1 MTDRN
6 SWGGQPRNDS
16 WGAAPG
22 TAGHAGSG
30 LAPRKETSA
39 GKRAGVIAVA
49 IASVVA
55 LAGGL
60 AWAAVAVSGGET
72 ESPDAVAVSSLSST
86 SSMPTTSSPITS
98 IPTIQSQ
105 PVESTAAASET
116 LPTKSYDSLGLGRM
130 NAVSVDEKCDRYAA
144 VATEYADQM
153 LQKYCDSSWLFVAK
167 EQSAVY
173 DLFYWVSDGWKLY
186 DPDGTMQQTNFGCYD
201 IPSLKYAGAPQGL
214 IEQLPACDTTEY
226 SGEIYEADG
235 GNTLD
240 GGWGVRCDGRYILIV
255 ESVIVPLGGNP
266 DLKTRPVQ
274 QEYPG
279 SKVVNGS
286 ACSSIQGNVDGGY
299 TYAVYFDAGH
309 DRKEVC
315 RLKAKYG
322 GDARSLNNDSDS
334 SDPC

>member
-6 SWGGQPRNDS
+6 SWGGQPRNNS
-16 WGAAPG
+16 WGAAQG
-22 TAGHAGSG
+22 AAGHAGSG
-30 LAPRKETSA
+30 PAPGKETST
-39 GKRAGVIAVA
+39 GKRAGVIAAA
-49 IASVVA
+49 IASVIA

-60 AWAAVAVSGGET
+60 AWAAVAVSGDET
-72 ESPDAVAVSSLSST
+72 ESSNAVAATSSRST
-86 SSMPTTSSPITS
+86 SSIPTTSSPTTS
-98 IPTIQSQ
+98 SPTTQSQ

-116 LPTKSYDSLGLGRM
+116 LPTKSYDSLGPGRM

-144 VATEYADQM
+144 VATEYGDQM

-167 EQSAVY
+167 EQSAIY

-186 DPDGTMQQTNFGCYD
+186 DPDGTMEQTNFGCYD

-214 IEQLPACDTTEY
+214 IEELPACETTEY

-235 GNTLD
+235 GNAPD

-255 ESVIVPLGGNP
+255 ESAIVPLGGNP
-266 DLKTRPVQ
+266 DLKTQAVQ

-286 ACSSIQGNVDGGY
+286 ACSSVQGNVDGGY

>member
-1 MTDRN
+1 
-6 SWGGQPRNDS
+6 
-16 WGAAPG
+16 
-22 TAGHAGSG
+22 
-30 LAPRKETSA
+30 
-39 GKRAGVIAVA
+39 
-49 IASVVA
+49 
-55 LAGGL
+55 
-60 AWAAVAVSGGET
+60 
-72 ESPDAVAVSSLSST
+72 
-86 SSMPTTSSPITS
+86 
-98 IPTIQSQ
+98 
-105 PVESTAAASET
+105 
-116 LPTKSYDSLGLGRM
+116 M
-130 NAVSVDEKCDRYAA
+130 NVVSVDEKCDRYAA

-167 EQSAVY
+167 EQSAIY

-235 GNTLD
+235 GNTPD

-266 DLKTRPVQ
+266 DLKTLPVQ

-286 ACSSIQGNVDGGY
+286 ACSSIQGNVDGDY

>member
-6 SWGGQPRNDS
+6 SWGGQPRNNS
-16 WGAAPG
+16 WGATPG
-22 TAGHAGSG
+22 AAGHAGSG
-30 LAPRKETSA
+30 PAASKGTST
-39 GKRAGVIAVA
+39 GKRGGVIAAA
-49 IASVVA
+49 IASVIA

-60 AWAAVAVSGGET
+60 AWAVAAVSGDET
-72 ESPDAVAVSSLSST
+72 ESPDAIAASSSRST

-98 IPTIQSQ
+98 IPTTQSQ
-105 PVESTAAASET
+105 PVESTASASET
-116 LPTKSYDSLGLGRM
+116 LPTKSYDSLGPGRM
-130 NAVSVDEKCDRYAA
+130 NVVSVDEKCDRYAA
-144 VATEYADQM
+144 AATEYGDQM

-167 EQSAVY
+167 EQSAIY

-186 DPDGTMQQTNFGCYD
+186 DPDGTMEQTNFGCYD

-214 IEQLPACDTTEY
+214 IEQLPACETTEY

-235 GNTLD
+235 GNSPD

-266 DLKTRPVQ
+266 DLKTQPVQ
-274 QEYPG
+274 QEFPG

-286 ACSSIQGNVDGGY
+286 ACSSMQGNVDGGY

>member
-30 LAPRKETSA
+30 LAPRKETST

-86 SSMPTTSSPITS
+86 SSMLTTSSPITS
-98 IPTIQSQ
+98 IPTTQSQ

-116 LPTKSYDSLGLGRM
+116 LPTKSYDSLGFGRM

-235 GNTLD
+235 GNTPD

-309 DRKEVC
+309 DRKEVW